1 MDKFKKLGLTALAG
15 SLACATAAQAG
26 SVSGSWVLT
35 YTGGDNDEQTG
46 QAWGNKTG
54 LGFSMD
60 DVELDNGWT
69 AGWAMGTGNAMAYS
83 SMQLSIDMGDGGK
96 LVYDDGCGTC
106 YGSGTVDNV
115 TPFVFEEAD
124 DGLNYG
130 AKEIPAMGNAFYY
143 VAPEIAGTSLT
154 IGLAPSGGRVD
165 DGGAGGAGEGNTDE
179 ASITLK
185 NSALVDGL
193 TMTAAMFEASGGD
206 DTTQRTMT
214 STSGGGDV
222 DAITGALSYAM
233 GSFSLGYQMTEVAYQ
248 HGSNYMTDAWA
259 VSYNVSDNVSIG
271 YTNIETEEMKSGAT
285 HVTSEMEGIGI
296 TYTMGPMAI
305 KYVRNEGD
313 NVNGLTTASATR
325 DDEHQELMVSITF

>member
-1 MDKFKKLGLTALAG
+1 MDKFKKIGLTALAG
-15 SLACATAAQAG
+15 SLACASAAQAG

-60 DVELDNGWT
+60 SVELDNGWT

-83 SMQLSIDMGDGGK
+83 SMQLSIDMGDAGK

-124 DGLNYG
+124 DGMNYG
-130 AKEIPAMGNAFYY
+130 AVEMPAMGNAFYY
-143 VAPEIAGTSLT
+143 VAPEIAGSSVT

-165 DGGAGGAGEGNTDE
+165 DGETGGAGSGNTDE

-185 NSALVDGL
+185 NSTLVDGL
-193 TMTAAMFEASGGD
+193 TITAAMFEQSGGD
-206 DTTQRTMT
+206 DTTQRVRTNT
-214 STSGGGDV
+214 TGGGDV

-233 GSFSLGYQMTEVAYQ
+233 GSFSVGYQMTEVAYQ
-248 HGSNYMTDAWA
+248 HGTNYMTDAWA
-259 VSYNVSDNVSIG
+259 ISYNMTDNVSVG
-271 YTNIETEEMKSGAT
+271 YTSVTSENQLSSAT
-285 HVTSEMEGIGI
+285 HVDAEYEGIGI